1 MRSTEVDTL
10 ITHLFTGRPARSI
23 RNHFV
28 EKYLESGTK
37 PLTWPLQG
45 ISADDIYSESRK
57 QNLADPYPLLAGQG
71 SRLLKRG
78 QNAKDI
84 INEIVSSANSI
95 ISSSVIMNTLPISDS
110 KEN

>member
-10 ITHLFTGRPARSI
+10 ITHLFTGRLARSI

-71 SRLLKRG
+71 LRLLKKEDRML
-78 QNAKDI
+78 KI
-84 INEIVSSANSI
+84 SLISSI
-95 ISSSVIMNTLPISDS
+95 ITIEQYGGGSGHWRLLS
-110 KEN
+110 